1 MSAQRL
7 ALVSITTLVA
17 TLVTTGIHHI
27 FRLGPGLIV
36 ATLIGIGL
44 AIVLWVLYSRTRK
57 AGFLAG
63 YGAFTALVVFW
74 FGFLDG
80 FLDHVVK
87 AAGLDNITFLPGG
100 DAEVVTTALE
110 LWSQEA
116 STAFYEGTGILSAML
131 ALLTAVATVALIY
144 VELHR
149 PRRPRPE
156 EGRQR
161 SA

>member
-36 ATLIGIGL
+36 PTLIGVGL

-57 AGFLAG
+57 AGFLVG

-74 FGFLDG
+74 FGILDG

-87 AAGLDNITFLPGG
+87 AAGLDNITFLAGG
-100 DAEVVTTALE
+100 DAEVVAPALH

-116 STAFYEGTGILSAML
+116 STAFYEGTGILSAIL
-131 ALLTAVATVALIY
+131 ALLTAVATVAFIY
-144 VELHR
+144 VELHSR
-149 PRRPRPE
+149 PATSPE